1 MVVLFKKVFELQEKR
16 GSYGTLDTQKIY
28 LIPY

>member
-16 GSYGTLDTQKIY
+16 GS
-28 LIPY
+28 